1 MLSLARLVLGS
12 TGPNGHSGVT
22 NKGFNTQSGSISY
35 VLSKFV
41 VCRGRREVTD
51 LFWGFWWPLLG
62 KIHTKI
68 L

>member
-1 MLSLARLVLGS
+1 M
-12 TGPNGHSGVT
+12 
-22 NKGFNTQSGSISY
+22 SY

-41 VCRGRREVTD
+41 AGRGRREVTD
-51 LFWGFWWPLLG
+51 LFWVFWWPSLG